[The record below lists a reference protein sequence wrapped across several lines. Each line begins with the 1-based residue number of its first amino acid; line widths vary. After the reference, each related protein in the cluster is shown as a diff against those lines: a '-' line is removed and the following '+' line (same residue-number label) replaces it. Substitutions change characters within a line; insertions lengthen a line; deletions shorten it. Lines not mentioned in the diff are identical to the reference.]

1 MVQQHKKD
9 IWLILRFHVNL
20 VSEITC
26 ETPHDQHV
34 YYPSYSFSGD
44 KKLGAIK
51 SYSCETGYRKTAE
64 EATCTRDGWTPNHCV
79 LKCGPPPGVNDADT
93 LEITKKEYNTGERVE
108 YSCFNK
114 YTLDRPFSKY
124 FTCEQGEWRGKIRC
138 LKPCTVT
145 VEEMERRRIELAY
158 ADRQKMFAPHD
169 DHIRFMCQRGK
180 VSGGVPLRQKCNDGV
195 VTLPEC
201 E

>member
-1 MVQQHKKD
+1 MYTRRMDTKPLCAEMCAAPNIPNAD
-9 IWLILRFHVNL
+9 IVRGQRQKYGINSRIQYKCHRGFEPEEPF
-20 VSEITC
+20 EITC
-26 ETPHDQHV
+26 DYQ
-34 YYPSYSFSGD
+34 GQW
-44 KKLGAIK
+44 
-51 SYSCETGYRKTAE
+51 TGLRE
-64 EATCTRDGWTPNHCV
+64 QCTV
-79 LKCGPPPGVNDADT
+79 SEKCGPPPGVNDADT